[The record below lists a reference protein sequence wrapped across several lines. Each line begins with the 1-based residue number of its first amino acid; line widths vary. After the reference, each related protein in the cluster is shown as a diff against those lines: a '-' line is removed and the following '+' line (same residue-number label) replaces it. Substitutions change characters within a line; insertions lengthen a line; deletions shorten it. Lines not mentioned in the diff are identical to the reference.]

1 MYDPLNGKC
10 VVVLGFA
17 RQGQAL
23 ARWLPTVGARPIV
36 TDSKT
41 AEQLGINTDEYPN
54 VRFVLGENPL
64 ELLDRAEMVCVSG
77 GAPLTMPLVA
87 EAIRREI
94 PVTNDALRPRGR
106 TRCFQGGGS

>member
-1 MYDPLNGKC
+1 MLKHFDILNGRR
-10 VVVLGFA
+10 VVIVGFA

-41 AEQLGINTDEYPN
+41 AEQLGVNLDEYPG

-64 ELLDRAEMVCVSG
+64 DLLDRAEMVCVSVPWNG
-77 GAPLTMPLVA
+77 
-87 EAIRREI
+87 
-94 PVTNDALRPRGR
+94 RPR
-106 TRCFQGGGS
+106 